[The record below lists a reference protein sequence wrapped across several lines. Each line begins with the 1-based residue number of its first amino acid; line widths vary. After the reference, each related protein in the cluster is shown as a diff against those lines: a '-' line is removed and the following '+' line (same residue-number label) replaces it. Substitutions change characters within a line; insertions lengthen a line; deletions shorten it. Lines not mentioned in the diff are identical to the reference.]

1 MSEIF
6 ILAVVAFI
14 FLYLFSKEKTQKKD
28 KMDFDIRKKIK

>member
-6 ILAVVAFI
+6 LLAVMASI

-28 KMDFDIRKKIK
+28 KMEFDIRKKIK